1 MAVKES
7 FKCSNCGAEINLQTL
22 RCDYCGAQYEDNI
35 TNNNE
40 SINSTIKK
48 LVCGGFIILG
58 IIIVIIVGCLIY
70 LMNVLSNKDSVEYNY
85 NNTYENNY
93 VIENN
98 YINSVVGNEVDSD
111 VVEESPAETITN
123 DNNEDDENRAFDDV
137 KQELDGLVDIMCK
150 FLSILGSSIVILG
163 MISFSISFY
172 DCDEARKYQAVLKI
186 ISGVIITAM
195 STVIKLIL

>member
-1 MAVKES
+1 M
-7 FKCSNCGAEINLQTL
+7 L
-22 RCDYCGAQYEDNI
+22 
-35 TNNNE
+35 
-40 SINSTIKK
+40 TI
-48 LVCGGFIILG
+48 F
-58 IIIVIIVGCLIY
+58 IVIIVGCLIY

-98 YINSVVGNEVDSD
+98 YVDSVVENEVDSD

-123 DNNEDDENRAFDDV
+123 NNNVEDDESRAEQSVFDDAN
-137 KQELDGLVDIMCK
+137 QEFNRLMEIMCK
-150 FLSILGSSIVILG
+150 ILPILGSIIVISG

-172 DCDEARKYQAVLKI
+172 DCDEARKYQAILKI